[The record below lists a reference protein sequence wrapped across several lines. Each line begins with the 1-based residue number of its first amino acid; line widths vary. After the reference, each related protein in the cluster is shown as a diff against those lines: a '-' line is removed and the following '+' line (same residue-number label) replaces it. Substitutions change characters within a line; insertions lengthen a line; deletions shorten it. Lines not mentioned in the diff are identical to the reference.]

1 MDSTNHQPE
10 GVDGTEV
17 LFRERLWPGIG
28 ICAFLSAMTISLGIA
43 YGHAYGPSA
52 GLLVGI
58 GTTVLL
64 VGSLFVNAPVVCVDN
79 LVVRAG
85 KARLPLR
92 YTGEVRRLDRNAGRA
107 AIRNNV
113 NHQAYLLVRSWISD
127 SLVITVIDTTDPHP
141 YWQISSRRSKA
152 LLAAIESA
160 KIKQG
165 APNE

>member
-1 MDSTNHQPE
+1 MNSTNQQPE

-17 LFRERLWPGIG
+17 LFHERLWPGFG
-28 ICAFLSAMTISLGIA
+28 ICAFLSVMTMSLGIA
-43 YGHAYGPSA
+43 YGHAYGSVA

-58 GTTVLL
+58 GATVFL

-92 YTGEVRRLDRNAGRA
+92 YTGEVRLINRQVGRA
-107 AIRNNV
+107 AVRNNV

-127 SLVITVIDTTDPHP
+127 SLLITVADTADPHP
-141 YWQISSRRSKA
+141 YWQISSRRPKA
-152 LLAAIESA
+152 LLAAIEAA
-160 KIKQG
+160 KIKYG